1 MMRLDWSPQKKDK
14 QKENLKKKGNFRA
27 FEFQKKFFLRLG
39 RLVELRP
46 CRRSDDETSL
56 VSAEEG
62 RAEREFEEEKF
73 SKIF

>member
-1 MMRLDWSPQKKDK
+1 M
-14 QKENLKKKGNFRA
+14 
-27 FEFQKKFFLRLG
+27 
-39 RLVELRP
+39 ELRA

-73 SKIF
+73 FRIFEFFLMLFSVACV